1 MGAAELTRATEL
13 FSRSAERYE
22 ESYGAVDPRTI
33 AALYNLALAQSSQG
47 RADQAIVTYKSV
59 LSRSLQG
66 LGPHHP
72 QTASVEFN
80 LAQLLAAA
88 GESEDAIALLEAA
101 TEAYEQVTPAD
112 SSEFGSRSVGV
123 ASASFMTG
131 VFINSP
137 FDDAYQA
144 SHDAIVLTVVSFGME
159 PRSALETGTTAKP
172 RMRRIFEALEQ
183 SDFSIHDL
191 SRPFGD
197 PSHDNLARFNMPF
210 EFGMAYQL
218 AEMSAARGA
227 TTTGC
232 V

>member
-1 MGAAELTRATEL
+1 
-13 FSRSAERYE
+13 
-22 ESYGAVDPRTI
+22 
-33 AALYNLALAQSSQG
+33 
-47 RADQAIVTYKSV
+47 
-59 LSRSLQG
+59 
-66 LGPHHP
+66 
-72 QTASVEFN
+72 
-80 LAQLLAAA
+80 
-88 GESEDAIALLEAA
+88 
-101 TEAYEQVTPAD
+101 
-112 SSEFGSRSVGV
+112 
-123 ASASFMTG
+123 MTG
-131 VFINSP
+131 VFINCP

-218 AEMSAARGA
+218 AEMSAARGRDHDWMCLVLNTHRHAEYLSDLAGHDLETHDGTPASIIPPLFGWLSTRPRVPA
-227 TTTGC
+227 TPSTLDPTALSGLLPELDGLLAAERARWGAHLPWARQ
-232 V
+232 VAVSRDLVAARIV